1 MDYCEAVEIL
11 EELNDILKFIPYGSK
26 EWKTTIGRMAKL
38 QLFIQDYEKWA
49 DEQAAKVGLYV
60 STRKRCSKCINV
72 VHVVAIAN
80 LMSLVVTS
88 VTHV

>member
-11 EELNDILKFIPYGSK
+11 EELNDLLKYIPYGSK

-49 DEQAAKVGLYV
+49 DEQAAKWDYMSRHESGEV
-60 STRKRCSKCINV
+60 SV
-72 VHVVAIAN
+72 
-80 LMSLVVTS
+80 
-88 VTHV
+88 